1 MKTRRNNKQ
10 SKRRGQNPRAKGEM
24 VSHPPQIPNLT
35 VTHGVRMRFIANA
48 AFAANVTFQNLLD
61 IFLVATSSTAGF
73 DLFHTVKIR
82 AIEAWA
88 VASSGNAETVLLIY
102 DGATAGIL
110 GDFKEHSDTSMGIQ
124 PAHIKCKPSPK
135 SLASDYQLSSGTSA
149 FFLGC
154 PSGTVIDVELTFQ
167 QYLSSAVAAQN
178 ALVGAT
184 TGASYVRGLDG
195 VATATTKLQA
205 VASTVI

>member
-1 MKTRRNNKQ
+1 MKGRQNKQ

-24 VSHPPQIPNLT
+24 ISHPPQIPNLT

-61 IFLVATSSTAGF
+61 IFLVATSATAGF
-73 DLFHTVKIR
+73 DLFHSVKIR
-82 AIEAWA
+82 SVECWA

-102 DGATAGIL
+102 DGAAVGIL

-135 SLASDYQLSSGTSA
+135 CLASEYQLSSANSA
-149 FFLGC
+149 FFLSC
-154 PSGTVIDVELTFQ
+154 PSGTVIDVEFTFQ